1 MYGLRLPPLAIVAGT
16 RFDRYEIIAPL
27 GRGGMGEVYTA
38 RDTQLGRQVA
48 LKFLPELFTAD
59 RGRLAR
65 FAQEARAASALNH
78 PNIITIH
85 EIGQAD
91 GTYYIATELVAGETL
106 RQRLVR
112 APLAIEEALEIAAQT
127 CAALAAAHEAG
138 IVHRDIKPENIMLR
152 RDGYVKVLDFGLAK
166 LTDTDDAATT
176 ADAEA
181 QTRQLIHTAPGTV
194 VGTVDYMSPEQAR
207 ALSVDERT
215 DIWAL
220 GVVLYEMV
228 AGRRPFTGETKP
240 DVLAAILKT
249 EPEPLAS
256 PHEPVPDELR
266 RIVHKTLRVRREER
280 YQTIRDLLVDLK
292 SLKRELEFSA
302 HSLRA
307 TAPAT
312 QPAQAS
318 QTAQIAPAASTS
330 PSSILAAP
338 RFSLRHALLLVPL
351 AALVVGATWWFVARR
366 NGQVGALA
374 LKTTEVVN
382 WQSAPGEVYSIGTFS
397 PDARL
402 VAFAS
407 TKSGTKNIWIKQTT
421 AGEPV
426 QITNDEFKNDGPV
439 WSPTGEEI
447 AFFSQR
453 GEQYGIWR
461 TPALGGTPTL
471 VKTFAV
477 GEGDVRPKR
486 WAKNG
491 LLYYELRQ
499 NLFALDLNTGSA
511 TQLTDLGPN
520 RADANSFSISPD
532 GERIAY
538 LSPGARGGNNVC
550 YVSARGGQAVQLTN
564 DAYEHRN
571 TIWAS
576 DGQRVLYSAQVDG
589 TFQIFAVAL
598 DGQPPLQLTTGERDS
613 FVLDVSADGTRVL
626 YGSTQEESDVW
637 GVRAAGGEEF
647 AVATDITAEL
657 WPAASPDGQT
667 IVYQAI
673 KNLSQGD
680 KLFNGALL
688 AKRAAADA
696 PPRQL
701 AAEGFLPQW
710 SPDGK
715 QVAFMRLTGES
726 QSLWTVP
733 ATGGSE
739 KQLVAGGLPT
749 IENTLLPYNR
759 SQVNA
764 FSWSPDGSRIAYC
777 SRASGARNV
786 RVINADG
793 AGDAQ
798 ITDNSDANVFLS
810 GPVWSPDGKR
820 IAYFS
825 KLNKPGADGKL
836 TQAVWVNAPET
847 KDDKAVFQT
856 TSLLRLLGWSQTEK
870 ELFFAVFKSKGGI
883 SAPADVELMQVA
895 VETGAARSIADL
907 QATYFYNIHLSP
919 DRKTVA
925 FAAHRDGKDNVW
937 LMPTAGGAARRL
949 TANNDPRLY
958 FSSLAWS
965 PDGRTLYFGKQS
977 RHSLLSMITNFR

>member
-1 MYGLRLPPLAIVAGT
+1 MAINAGT

-27 GRGGMGEVYTA
+27 GRGGMGEVYVA
-38 RDTQLGRQVA
+38 RDTQLGRKVA

-59 RGRLAR
+59 RARLAR

-91 GTYYIATELVAGETL
+91 ATHYIATEFIEGETL

-112 APLAIEEALEIAAQT
+112 APLTIEEAVEIAAQT

-138 IVHRDIKPENIMLR
+138 IVHRDIKPENVMLR

-166 LTDTDDAATT
+166 LTDTDYDDADT
-176 ADAEA
+176 EA
-181 QTRQLIHTAPGTV
+181 QTRQLIYTAPGTV

-207 ALSVDERT
+207 GLEVDART

-256 PHEPVPDELR
+256 PHEPLPDELR

-302 HSLRA
+302 HSLRV
-307 TAPAT
+307 TAPAM

-318 QTAQIAPAASTS
+318 PTAQIPAASTAA
-330 PSSILAAP
+330 SSILAAP

-366 NGQVGALA
+366 NGQINASA
-374 LKTTEVVN
+374 LKTMEVVS
-382 WQSAPGEVYSIGTFS
+382 WRSTPGEVYSAGTFS
-397 PDARL
+397 PDARII
-402 VAFAS
+402 AFAS
-407 TKSGTKNIWIKQTT
+407 TKSGTKNIWVKQTT
-421 AGEPV
+421 TGEPV
-426 QITNDEFKNDGPV
+426 QVTNDEFKNDGPV

-461 TPALGGTPTL
+461 IPALGGTPTL
-471 VKTFAV
+471 VKTFAA

-491 LLYYELRQ
+491 LIYYELRQ
-499 NLFALDLNTGSA
+499 NLFALDGNTGSA
-511 TQLTDLGPN
+511 TQVTDLAPN
-520 RADANSFSISPD
+520 RAAANSFSISPD

-538 LSPGARGGNNVC
+538 ISLDEHGGNNVC
-550 YVSARGGQAVQLTN
+550 YVPARGGGQPVQLTKDN
-564 DAYEHRN
+564 YEHRN

-576 DGQRVLYSAQVDG
+576 DSQRVLYSAKVDG

-626 YGSTQEESDVW
+626 YGATQEESDVW
-637 GVRAAGGEEF
+637 SVRVAGGAEF

-657 WPAASPDGQT
+657 WPAAAPDGQT
-667 IVYQAI
+667 VVYQAI

-680 KLFNGALL
+680 KLFNGALV
-688 AKRAAADA
+688 AKRADADA
-696 PPRQL
+696 PPLQL

-715 QVAFMRLTGES
+715 QVAFMRLTGDS
-726 QSLWTVP
+726 YSLWTVP
-733 ATGGSE
+733 ATGGGAR
-739 KQLVAGGLPT
+739 QLVASGLPSP
-749 IENTLLPYNR
+749 EYSLLPYNR
-759 SQVNA
+759 YQVNS
-764 FSWSPDGSRIAYC
+764 FSWSPDGSKIAYC
-777 SRASGARNV
+777 SRAGGARNL
-786 RVINADG
+786 RVAAADG
-793 AGDAQ
+793 TGDTQ
-798 ITDNSDANVFLS
+798 ITNNDDVNLWPA
-810 GPVWSPDGKR
+810 GPIWSPDGKR
-820 IAYFS
+820 IAYAARR
-825 KLNKPGADGKL
+825 LNKSASDARL
-836 TQAVWVNAPET
+836 TYGVWLVAPET
-847 KDDKAVFQT
+847 KETRAVYQSD
-856 TSLLRLLGWSQTEK
+856 SLLRLLGWSQTEK
-870 ELFFAVFKSKGGI
+870 ELLIATLKSKTSIGT
-883 SAPADVELMQVA
+883 PTDVGLLQVA
-895 VETGAARSIADL
+895 IETGAPRPIAEL
-907 QATYFYNIHLSP
+907 SAIYFHNIHLSP
-919 DRKTVA
+919 DRRSIA

-937 LMPTAGGAARRL
+937 LLPVAGGEARRL

-958 FSSLAWS
+958 FSSFSWS

-977 RHSLLSMITNFR
+977 RHSLLSMITNFQ